1 MLVIEMQNKE
11 LERNNK
17 RQKEIESYLRNEEKV
32 FELEKR
38 SELQHITSL
47 KKKKQKKKL
56 EQDALDT
63 KKLNDEKKKRPIKN
77 HNN

>member
-11 LERNNK
+11 LERNIDK

-47 KKKKQKKKL
+47 KKKKQKKSWNKML
-56 EQDALDT
+56 
-63 KKLNDEKKKRPIKN
+63 
-77 HNN
+77 